1 MASMSMKA
9 FDILA
14 TVKTVYLL
22 QVLHFA
28 AAGSAR
34 AHARQQNAEYCDSEA
49 QPIRVVGKVDEANE
63 NKRGAVSHVTEQHQT
78 EHQSNA
84 ALYSIGEGVDIC
96 SRGPVV
102 EVAQQRV
109 ADGGA
114 GDGECQGEHLEE
126 EVAVQ
131 IVTKNNGGRLE
142 RLGRT
147 LAARSRW
154 WRWRWS
160 QSRRRSSWVRGRCMR
175 RRIEERIRVDATY
188 EGKRPPAS

>member
-1 MASMSMKA
+1 MASMSTKA

-22 QVLHFA
+22 QVLRFV

-34 AHARQQNAEYCDSEA
+34 AHARQQNAEYCDCEA

-84 ALYSIGEGVDIC
+84 ALYSIGEGIDIG

-131 IVTKNNGGRLE
+131 IVTQKQ
-142 RLGRT
+142 
-147 LAARSRW
+147 W
-154 WRWRWS
+154 
-160 QSRRRSSWVRGRCMR
+160 
-175 RRIEERIRVDATY
+175 
-188 EGKRPPAS
+188 GKVGKVGTHACCALSVVEVAVEPKP